1 MIVMIVMMMMMK
13 VIMIMA
19 VNIMIIV
26 MIMMMVMMF
35 PAVRGCLCDSCW
47 VGRGEVPGS
56 EVRPADGGNHQG
68 GHQPGVQRQVPEVQ
82 TK

>member
-1 MIVMIVMMMMMK
+1 MIVMTVMIVMM
-13 VIMIMA
+13 
-19 VNIMIIV
+19 

-35 PAVRGCLCDSCW
+35 PAVRGCLGDSCW

-56 EVRPADGGNHQG
+56 QVRPADGGNHQG

>member
-1 MIVMIVMMMMMK
+1 MIMMMIIVMMMR
-13 VIMIMA
+13 
-19 VNIMIIV
+19 
-26 MIMMMVMMF
+26 MMVMMF

-56 EVRPADGGNHQG
+56 EVLRADGGNHQG